1 MVRYT
6 DENGKVHE
14 LDRYPIIDPYSEVF
28 HIARAR
34 AVELRNIGNALGEE
48 IIYTALTY
56 FSNGITNEPPPH
68 MKGAR
73 ADALLQNI
81 IKESRLAK
89 GGEHEQV
96 SFR

>member
-56 FSNGITNEPPPH
+56 FANGYEKEPPH
-68 MKGAR
+68 MDDAR
-73 ADALLQNI
+73 ADALLQDI
-81 IKESRLAK
+81 IKEAK
-89 GGEHEQV
+89 EEGAGYGM
-96 SFR
+96 